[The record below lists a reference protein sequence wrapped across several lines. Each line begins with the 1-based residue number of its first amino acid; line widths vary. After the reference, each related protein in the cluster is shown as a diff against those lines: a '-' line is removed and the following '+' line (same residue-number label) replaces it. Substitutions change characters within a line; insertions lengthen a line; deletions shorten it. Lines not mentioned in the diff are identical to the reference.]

1 MLGASSR
8 RHEAPAWDPMLPKQ
22 PARDPSIPN
31 PDCWNLF
38 TRDQEHLFLI
48 ILNTEND
55 QAAPCPRSPSGLSLQ
70 RDLRHTLLR
79 K

>member
-8 RHEAPAWDPMLPKQ
+8 RHEAPAWGPMLPKQ
-22 PARDPSIPN
+22 PARDPSLPN

-48 ILNTEND
+48 ILNTENRRKKTR
-55 QAAPCPRSPSGLSLQ
+55 QGHVHAAHQ
-70 RDLRHTLLR
+70 V
-79 K
+79 